1 MSIHKF
7 YEYFV
12 FSKKIQRAGKFF
24 LKFDA
29 RLWANQ

>member
-12 FSKKIQRAGKFF
+12 FSKKIQKAGKKI
-24 LKFDA
+24 LNFDA
-29 RLWANQ
+29 RLWAN